1 MARSVQVLRR
11 TARLLSSFD
20 HDHPERGV
28 TELAHHLDL
37 PKATVHRILYTL
49 ELDGLVQ
56 QSPRNGKYRLG
67 FKLARLGLLALEGID
82 LRREALPFMERLVED
97 HQETVDLAV
106 FDDGRMFYLEVLES
120 PQPVK
125 IAAATGR
132 HLPAHCTASGK
143 AYLAYA
149 SEEDLETVLSIGLE
163 PCTPGTI
170 CDPEALREDLRI
182 TRERGYSVDQE
193 QYEIGIS
200 AVAAPVMDGSGQPVC
215 VIAIAGPTY
224 RLSPERIDELGA
236 AVRDAATELSSHLG
250 AGLD

>member
-20 HDHPERGV
+20 HEHPERGV

-56 QSPRNGKYRLG
+56 QNLKNGKYCLG
-67 FKLARLGLLALEGID
+67 VKLAKLGLLALERID
-82 LRREALPFMERLVED
+82 LRQEALPFMGRLVTD
-97 HQETVDLAV
+97 YQETVDLAV
-106 FDDGRMFYLEVLES
+106 FDEGQMFYLEVLES

-125 IAAATGR
+125 ISAKAGR

-149 SEEDLETVLSIGLE
+149 SEEDLESVLSLGLE
-163 PCTPGTI
+163 PCTPNTI
-170 CDPEALREDLRI
+170 CDPEILRDELRLV
-182 TRERGYSVDQE
+182 RERGYAVSE
-193 QYEIGIS
+193 EEYELGIS
-200 AVAAPVMDGSGQPVC
+200 AVAAPVMDSGEQPPA
-215 VIAIAGPTY
+215 VIAIAGPSY
-224 RLSPERIDELGA
+224 RLSAERLAELGRA
-236 AVRDAATELSSHLG
+236 ARDTAWELSSNLG
-250 AGLD
+250 ASRA

>member
-56 QSPRNGKYRLG
+56 QSAENGKYHLG
-67 FKLARLGLLALEGID
+67 FKLVKLGLLALERID
-82 LRREALPFMERLVED
+82 LRREALPFMERLVD
-97 HQETVDLAV
+97 DYQETVDLAV
-106 FDDGRMFYLEVLES
+106 FDDGQMFYLEVLES

-125 IAAATGR
+125 ISASAGR

-143 AYLAYA
+143 AYLAHA
-149 SEEDLETVLSIGLE
+149 SGEDLETVLGIGLE
-163 PCTPGTI
+163 PCTPRTI
-170 CDPEALREDLRI
+170 CDPEALMEDLRV
-182 TRERGYSVDQE
+182 TRERGYGVSRE
-193 QYEIGIS
+193 EFETGIS
-200 AVAAPVMDGSGQPVC
+200 AVAAPVMDGSERPVG

-224 RLSPERIDELGA
+224 RLSPGRISELGA
-236 AVRDAATELSSHLG
+236 AARDAARELSSHLG
-250 AGLD
+250 AGLV